1 VPESL
6 LIEAPSAPLALT
18 LIERLDGFHAELV
31 PLGGER
37 FQVRV
42 ELDGRSQ
49 GSARPLLESLDRIE
63 SWLETSGLDL
73 AEVHLDDRSYKL
85 ERPNGIPLLPRDD
98 SELRGL
104 LCQVRTIPIGAGV
117 QVVSVDGELD
127 LHTASQL
134 EEALASTDCPSVVL
148 DLTDAP
154 FMDSTALAVIVDA
167 AKRMSGQD
175 RKLRVAA
182 GNPAV
187 SRVLQIT
194 GLDRSLAVRSSLSEA
209 LEVTLDGVT
218 RNGGSQA

>member
-6 LIEAPSAPLALT
+6 FIEAPSAPLALT
-18 LIERLDGFHAELV
+18 LIERLYGFHAELV

-49 GSARPLLESLDRIE
+49 GPVKPLFDSLDRIE

-73 AEVHLDDRSYKL
+73 TEIRLDDRSYKL
-85 ERPNGIPLLPRDD
+85 ERRNGMPLLPRADA
-98 SELRGL
+98 ELQRL
-104 LCQVRTIPIGAGV
+104 LRVRRIPIGAGV

-127 LHTASQL
+127 LHTAPQL
-134 EEALASTDCPSVVL
+134 EQALDSTECSRVVL

-154 FMDSTALAVIVDA
+154 FMDSTALAVILDV

-175 RKLRVAA
+175 RKLLVVA

-187 SRVLQIT
+187 SRVLEIT
-194 GLDRSLAVRSSLSEA
+194 GLDRILAVRRSLSDA
-209 LEVTLDGVT
+209 LEATLDGVAG
-218 RNGGSQA
+218 NGGSKA